1 MINLDERYHN
11 YLDGSKKLR
20 IDGVDERLNAYGWH
34 CDGNEIKGY
43 YLTTENY
50 KLFYNMNEQF
60 IKAITIAIDK
70 KMITADQGF
79 EIIRE
84 QSVER
89 TNVVNETIGFN
100 QKR

>member
-1 MINLDERYHN
+1 MIYVRMSTQTRRTMINLDERYHN

-60 IKAITIAIDK
+60 IKMEAL
-70 KMITADQGF
+70 
-79 EIIRE
+79 RE
-84 QSVER
+84 P
-89 TNVVNETIGFN
+89 VVS
-100 QKR
+100 

>member
-1 MINLDERYHN
+1 MINLDERYHD

-20 IDGVDERLNAYGWH
+20 IDGVDERLNAYGWQ

-60 IKAITIAIDK
+60 IKMEAL
-70 KMITADQGF
+70 
-79 EIIRE
+79 RE
-84 QSVER
+84 P
-89 TNVVNETIGFN
+89 VVS
-100 QKR
+100 

>member
-50 KLFYNMNEQF
+50 KLYYNMNEQF
-60 IKAITIAIDK
+60 L
-70 KMITADQGF
+70 KMEAL
-79 EIIRE
+79 RE
-84 QSVER
+84 PIVS
-89 TNVVNETIGFN
+89 
-100 QKR
+100 

>member
-1 MINLDERYHN
+1 MINLDERYHD

-34 CDGNEIKGY
+34 CDGKDIKGY

-60 IKAITIAIDK
+60 IRMEAL
-70 KMITADQGF
+70 
-79 EIIRE
+79 RE
-84 QSVER
+84 P
-89 TNVVNETIGFN
+89 VVS
-100 QKR
+100 

>member
-50 KLFYNMNEQF
+50 KLYYNMNEQF
-60 IKAITIAIDK
+60 IRMEAL
-70 KMITADQGF
+70 
-79 EIIRE
+79 RE
-84 QSVER
+84 P
-89 TNVVNETIGFN
+89 VVS
-100 QKR
+100 

>member
-1 MINLDERYHN
+1 MINLDERYHD

-50 KLFYNMNEQF
+50 KLYYNMNEQF
-60 IKAITIAIDK
+60 IKMEAV
-70 KMITADQGF
+70 
-79 EIIRE
+79 R
-84 QSVER
+84 VP
-89 TNVVNETIGFN
+89 VVS
-100 QKR
+100 